1 MSLYQKPCSL
11 SSLKIL
17 FRSSSVIPPKRV
29 AICAARALLD
39 RPYSIICGA
48 GASGCS
54 SVSVCLTCLYLKKPL
69 GLGFLDPWL
78 FWLLFQLLLFLGL
91 QVPFE
96 FLSVLQFRLICPFL
110 PQLKHFP
117 SFKYSVLWFFD
128 SWTQSTSIASRSFTV
143 GDFTVIPL
151 PWSS

>member
-1 MSLYQKPCSL
+1 MSPYQKPCSL
-11 SSLKIL
+11 SLLKIL

-29 AICAARALLD
+29 TICTARALLD
-39 RPYSIICGA
+39 KPYSIICGA

-54 SVSVCLTCLYLKKPL
+54 SVSVCLTCLCLKKPL
-69 GLGFLDPWL
+69 GFGLLDPWLFWL

-117 SFKYSVLWFFD
+117 SFRYSVL
-128 SWTQSTSIASRSFTV
+128 
-143 GDFTVIPL
+143 
-151 PWSS
+151 